1 MTVEEKIKLRAR
13 FKAIRTEL
21 KSPEK
26 DEAILNRF
34 LSSPL
39 FSKKVFFVYLSIG
52 SEADTRK
59 IIERLLSADK
69 RVLLPRIEKG
79 EMYSVPYS
87 EERELRMGIPQPR
100 SGEEEEAEV
109 ILAPLLAFDKD
120 GYRLGYGGGYY
131 DRYFARRGGIRAGL
145 AYAGQAVGWLPRD
158 SFDEKLDAIVTEAGI
173 EYFT

>member
-1 MTVEEKIKLRAR
+1 MTVEEKTKLRAR

-21 KSPEK
+21 KSLEK

-39 FSKKVFFVYLSIG
+39 FAQKAFFVYLSIG
-52 SEADTRK
+52 SEVDTRK
-59 IIERLLSADK
+59 IIERLLSANK

-87 EERELRMGIPQPR
+87 EERELRMGISQPR

-109 ILAPLLAFDKD
+109 ILTPLLAFDKS

-131 DRYFARRGGIRAGL
+131 DRYFARRGGIRVGL
-145 AYAGQAVGWLPRD
+145 AYAGQAVGELPRD